1 MGASLPVRRA
11 PRNYTSTDHETLGS
25 DILAVVAAI
34 RLPEQ
39 VLGTD
44 MVQKLRTVKPDGWY
58 PISMLLDAMDRLFDR
73 VGRFGLLQMGR
84 KLFEMSHAKKFKQV
98 ARSAGDLVYG
108 IDGMYHFANRG
119 NGIGGWQV
127 AIFQPGHAELVKT
140 TPHHCVMEE
149 GIVSEA
155 LRTLDIP
162 STVTQSLCMREGA
175 DYCRFV
181 IRSPIVDEKWMGSR
195 PAVP

>member
-1 MGASLPVRRA
+1 LSGRRT
-11 PRNYTSTDHETLGS
+11 PRGYSSTNHETIGS

-34 RLPEQ
+34 RLPDQ
-39 VLGTD
+39 VLGAE
-44 MVQKLRTVKPDGWY
+44 MVQKLRAVKPDGWY
-58 PISMLLDAMDRLFDR
+58 PIATLLDAMDRLYER

-84 KLFEMSHAKKFKQV
+84 KLFEMSHAKKFKQM

-108 IDGMYHFANRG
+108 INEMYNFANRG
-119 NGIGGWQV
+119 QGIGGWHV
-127 AIFQPGHAELVKT
+127 AIFQPGHAELVKS

-149 GIVSEA
+149 GILSEA

-175 DYCRFV
+175 DYCRYV
-181 IRSPIVDEKWMGSR
+181 IRSPINDEKWMGGR
-195 PAVP
+195 PAAP